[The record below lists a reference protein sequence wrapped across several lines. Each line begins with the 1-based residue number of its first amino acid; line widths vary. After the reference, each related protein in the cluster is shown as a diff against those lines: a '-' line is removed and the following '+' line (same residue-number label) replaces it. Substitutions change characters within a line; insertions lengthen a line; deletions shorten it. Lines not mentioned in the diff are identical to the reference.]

1 MVFIGIIV
9 GMPILFY
16 LLGKAADVVITSVKN
31 IGEML
36 RIKIF
41 LLGIL
46 LGFLTSL
53 PEVGIGINA
62 TIDGVSTISVG
73 NLLGGIVVL
82 FSLVLGINVVLHRG
96 LKMTEKTLTLSLVFA
111 YFLLPLALALDGFL
125 SFIDGILLVITY
137 FLLLTYLYYQHKEDH
152 SHRTA
157 FINKKKLAKDFLL
170 MFVGVTAILLISDLV
185 VHLAELLLSHWSIR
199 PFIVGLLMFSL
210 GTNLP
215 EIIVA
220 VKSWSKNLKDLSL
233 SNLIGSGLANGLILG
248 GLVIARPVNI
258 VTGSNYYFLIFSMGV
273 LFLSILYMFQT
284 GKELTFKEGLVLA
297 SIYFLFLFTQLS
309 IIFNE
314 IT

>member
-1 MVFIGIIV
+1 MVFMGIIV

-16 LLGKAADVVITSVKN
+16 LLGKAADIVITSVKN

-41 LLGIL
+41 FLGIL

-82 FSLVLGINVVLHRG
+82 FSLVLGINVALHRG
-96 LKMTEKTLTLSLVFA
+96 IKMTEKTLTLSLVFA

-125 SFIDGILLVITY
+125 SFIDGIFLVTTY
-137 FLLLTYLYYQHKEDH
+137 FLLLAYLYRQHQEGH
-152 SHRTA
+152 VHRTA
-157 FINKKKLAKDFLL
+157 LINKKKLAKDFLL
-170 MFVGVTAILLISDLV
+170 MLMGVAAILLISDFIV
-185 VHLAELLLSHWSIR
+185 YLAELLLGYWSIR

-248 GLVIARPVNI
+248 GLVLARPVNI
-258 VTGSNYYFLIFSMGV
+258 VTGSNYYFLIFFMGV
-273 LFLSILYMFQT
+273 LFLSILHMFHT
-284 GKELTFKEGLVLA
+284 GKELTFKEGIILA
-297 SIYFLFLFTQLS
+297 SLYFLFLFTQLS
-309 IIFNE
+309 IIFND